1 MLAVLRSGS
10 VDDDDEEIESEEA
23 DGKDTKDEEDDD
35 DDEEIYSD
43 TDEENAANERKRL
56 KKSEESTKEFN
67 FKPLEPKQIEQYLS
81 KVNKNFQKY
90 RYLSYLPFNLCQK
103 R

>member
-1 MLAVLRSGS
+1 M
-10 VDDDDEEIESEEA
+10 DDEEIDSDEA
-23 DGKDTKDEEDDD
+23 DGKKEDEEDE

-56 KKSEESTKEFN
+56 KSEQSAQVEVN
-67 FKPLEPKQIEQYLS
+67 FKPLSAKQMEEYLS

-90 RYLSYLPFNLCQK
+90 R
-103 R
+103 